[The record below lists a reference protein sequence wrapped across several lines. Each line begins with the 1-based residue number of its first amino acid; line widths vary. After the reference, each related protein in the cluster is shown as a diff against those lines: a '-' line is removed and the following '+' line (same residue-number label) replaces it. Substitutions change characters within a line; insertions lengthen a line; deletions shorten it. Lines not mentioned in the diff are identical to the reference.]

1 MTLAAAIMGD
11 WAVMDGT
18 AAVTLTPSG
27 SGSADAVAH
36 ALSRQITNKEA
47 AESNGAYVIGDLVWS
62 LPVEEVSVAPK
73 PRDTITEADGTIW
86 TIIAVDRATLRTR
99 YRCWCKRY
107 RLEDLLDTTVDIE
120 LGTAVS
126 GVRGQ
131 VTFTYTTAYASVAAR
146 IQPISMTAEAEAERR
161 ILAPTHM
168 IYLGSAVTVD
178 ARHRIKH
185 GSTYYRLVSVK
196 GQESLNGLTV
206 LEVAKQ

>member
-1 MTLAAAIMGD
+1 MTLAAAIMDD
-11 WAVMDGT
+11 WVVLDGT

-27 SGSADAVAH
+27 SGSADAIAH
-36 ALSRQITNKEA
+36 ALPRQITTKEA
-47 AESNGAYVIGDLVWS
+47 AESNGAYVVGDLVWS
-62 LPVEEVSVAPK
+62 LPAEEVAVAPK

-86 TIIAVDRATLRTR
+86 TIVAVDRATLRTR

-120 LGTAVS
+120 IGTAVP

-131 VTFTYTTAYASVAAR
+131 VTFAYAAVYSSLAAR
-146 IQPISMTAEAEAERR
+146 IQPISMDAEAEAERR
-161 ILAPTHM
+161 ILAPSHK

-178 ARHRIKH
+178 ARHRVKH
-185 GSTYYRLVSVK
+185 GTTYYRIVSVK